1 VIGLPAAL
9 LLGTILF
16 LLLVF
21 LATRGSEEIRGLS
34 SRSNVPLFDD
44 EAGLDP
50 CPPEFVA
57 RIFSA
62 DDWQFVS
69 KTGSPQLEK
78 LYRRERKL
86 VALAWV
92 HQTSAAIR
100 RIMREHTEATRQSQD
115 LHLTTETKLVLL
127 YAELMFLCGML
138 FLAIRFA
145 GPQRVYG
152 LAVYADGLSQRLA
165 QAQHDFKTVTT
176 GREFHGAESS

>member
-1 VIGLPAAL
+1 VISLPAAL
-9 LLGTILF
+9 LGALLL

-21 LATRGSEEIRGLS
+21 LAKRESEEILDYS
-34 SRSNVPLFDD
+34 SRSNVLLFDD
-44 EAGLDP
+44 EAGRDP

-62 DDWQFVS
+62 DDWRFVS
-69 KTGSPQLEK
+69 KTGSPQLAK

-86 VALAWV
+86 VALTWV
-92 HQTSAAIR
+92 HQTSTVIR

-115 LHLTTETKLVLL
+115 LHLITETKLVLL
-127 YAELMFLCGML
+127 YGELMFLCGML
-138 FLAIRFA
+138 FLAIQSA

-152 LAVYADGLSQRLA
+152 LAVYADRLSQRLA